1 MTDIQLNALWRAIS
15 RAATSDARVIFRT
28 AGTETILPGR
38 VNGEVLRHWHYLDAR
53 SRELG
58 EHDRSSIYGG
68 FHIYERA
75 N

>member
-15 RAATSDARVIFRT
+15 RAATPDARVIFRT

-38 VNGEVLRHWHYLDAR
+38 VDGEVLHQWHYLEAR

-58 EHDRSSIYGG
+58 ERDRSSIYGG
-68 FHIYERA
+68 FHIYERTH
-75 N
+75 